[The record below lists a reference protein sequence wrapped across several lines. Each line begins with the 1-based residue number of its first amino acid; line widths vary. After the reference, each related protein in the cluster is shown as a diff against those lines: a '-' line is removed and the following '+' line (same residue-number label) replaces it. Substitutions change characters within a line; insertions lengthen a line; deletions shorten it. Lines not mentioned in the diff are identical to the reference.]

1 MIRFALT
8 VAAFLV
14 AALPVRAVEIQEVT
28 SPGGLTAWLVEEP
41 SIPFMALEIRFRGG
55 ASLDAPGKRGAVNLM
70 AATLEEGAADLDS
83 QGFAEAVESLAARF
97 QYRAWDDELAI
108 SAQMLTENRDAALA
122 LLKTTIDAPR
132 FDEAA
137 VERVRAQVLANIRS
151 DAQDPDTIAQQT
163 FDALAHG
170 DHPYATDR
178 DGTVESVSALTRD
191 DLIEAH
197 ARTMAR
203 DRVFVAAVGDITAEE
218 LGPMLDTLLGDL
230 PASGP
235 PLPGPAPFLLDGGVT
250 VVDLDV
256 PQSVAIFGH
265 AGIPR
270 DDPDFFAAF
279 VLNQI
284 LGGGNFSSRLME
296 EVREKRGLTY
306 GVYSYLVAKDNAD
319 LVLGQV
325 ASANDRI
332 AEAIEVIRGEW
343 QRIRD
348 EGVTDEE
355 LSDAKTYLTGAYP
368 MRFDGNAR
376 IASILAGMQLSG
388 LPIDY
393 VETRN
398 GKVEAVTQEDIR
410 RVAARLIDPE
420 ALHFVVVGKPAGLDP
435 TN

>member
-8 VAAFLV
+8 VAAFFV
-14 AALPVRAVEIQEVT
+14 AALPARAVDIQEVT

-250 VVDLDV
+250 VVDFDV

-376 IASILAGMQLSG
+376 IAGILAGMQLSG